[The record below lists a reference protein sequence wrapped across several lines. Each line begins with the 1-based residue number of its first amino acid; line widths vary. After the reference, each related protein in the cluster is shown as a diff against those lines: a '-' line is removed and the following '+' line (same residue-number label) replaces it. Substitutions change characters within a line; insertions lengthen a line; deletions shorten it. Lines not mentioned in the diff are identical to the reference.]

1 MYLVDVHCIEALG
14 SPRVHLHGV
23 IESAG
28 TPTSPTFL
36 CHLYDSNEALAVT
49 GRLDDAPGPTE
60 PQAGFVARCI
70 AEALLVRPRL
80 EPLSA
85 SGQGGVVVCSN
96 TGIVAKVAF
105 GFANGLLYSGPDLT
119 RGESLAGNDSYWQL
133 AQLVLALHCERIRH
147 GSTK

>member
-70 AEALLVRPRL
+70 AWGLLGRPRL
-80 EPLSA
+80 EPPSA
-85 SGQGGVVVCSN
+85 SGQGGVGVCSN
-96 TGIVAKVAF
+96 TGIGAKVAV
-105 GFANGLLYSGPDLT
+105 GLANGLL
-119 RGESLAGNDSYWQL
+119 
-133 AQLVLALHCERIRH
+133 
-147 GSTK
+147 